1 MLNHLNAT
9 VPGRT
14 KNIFRQWLNFGKATG
29 LAIFFISGFAGCQT
43 AEYADIG
50 LAKELK
56 SDMLAL
62 HEGDSVKVTFPGAPS
77 LNTTQIIRRDG
88 RISLPL
94 IGEYKAAGMTTDLM
108 EKELIALYG
117 PQLQTKEVNVSIESS
132 AFRIYVMGAVL
143 RPGKLMSDR
152 PMTALEAIMEAG
164 GFDYAKANQKSVRV
178 TRREN
183 GQTEHFTLNL
193 KDVLKGGEPDSFE
206 LKPGDIVYVPER
218 FIWF

>member
-1 MLNHLNAT
+1 MHHKSNSAALCQKCIRTAFTHLGLAT
-9 VPGRT
+9 VY
-14 KNIFRQWLNFGKATG
+14 LVL
-29 LAIFFISGFAGCQT
+29 LAVLVGCQT
-43 AEYADIG
+43 PDYADIP
-50 LAKELK
+50 LPKEIK
-56 SDMLAL
+56 SDMLVL
-62 HEGDSVKVTFPGAPS
+62 HEGDSVKVAFPGAPS

-88 RISLPL
+88 RISLPF

-117 PQLQTKEVNVSIESS
+117 PQLQNKQVNVSIEAS

-143 RPGKLMSDR
+143 KPGKLMSDR

-164 GFDYAKANQKSVRV
+164 GFDYAKANQKSVKV

-193 KDVLKGGEPDSFE
+193 KDVLKGDEPDSFE
-206 LKPGDIVYVPER
+206 LKPGDIIYVPER
-218 FIWF
+218 FVWF